1 MPEIVGNG
9 EASVAH
15 ADNVTLAGRRG
26 CSFPINRQ
34 NPPLARQTNF
44 CYNCV
49 GIFFQKFRRE
59 GLTNMI
65 TSAILKQASKQSGAI
80 TM

>member
-15 ADNVTLAGRRG
+15 ADHVTLAGRRG

-34 NPPLARQTNF
+34 TPPLARQTNF
-44 CYNCV
+44 CYNCI
-49 GIFFQKFRRE
+49 GIFFQKF
-59 GLTNMI
+59 
-65 TSAILKQASKQSGAI
+65 Q
-80 TM
+80 